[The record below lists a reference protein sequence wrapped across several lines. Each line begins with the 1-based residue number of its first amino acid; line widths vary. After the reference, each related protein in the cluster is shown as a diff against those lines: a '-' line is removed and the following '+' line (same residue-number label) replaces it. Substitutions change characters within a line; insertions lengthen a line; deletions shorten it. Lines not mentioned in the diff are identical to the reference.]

1 MRKVAEVEETEDMT
15 EMTEME
21 VMEAKEV
28 LGAEVTEVPEEDIR
42 EDRRCFENRNH
53 LQKENGHD
61 QLWFHQGV
69 ESPLWES
76 Y

>member
-28 LGAEVTEVPEEDIR
+28 LGAEVTEVPEEDIKVLIIYSPMYGHIR
-42 EDRRCFENRNH
+42 RIAEDM
-53 LQKENGHD
+53 KEG
-61 QLWFHQGV
+61 
-69 ESPLWES
+69 ERT
-76 Y
+76 